1 MLIFL
6 LKNSVILE
14 ILRIG
19 KIVSQRRKGR
29 KGKEIR
35 EIGKIGGLE
44 GWRVGGL
51 TDKDA
56 QQEVLRNLPQSV
68 IDNNGLIVVD
78 VFVTK
83 AYILLLMT
91 LNQKC
96 DSKDFQLHG

>member
-1 MLIFL
+1 
-6 LKNSVILE
+6 LE
-14 ILRIG
+14 R
-19 KIVSQRRKGR
+19 SSRKGA
-29 KGKEIR
+29 KDAKER
-35 EIGKIGGLE
+35 RLERLERLE

>member
-51 TDKDA
+51 
-56 QQEVLRNLPQSV
+56 E
-68 IDNNGLIVVD
+68 G
-78 VFVTK
+78 
-83 AYILLLMT
+83 
-91 LNQKC
+91 
-96 DSKDFQLHG
+96 